1 MLRQKQG
8 GGNGRHA
15 MKNAFIQKN
24 KKKKT
29 SEANI
34 YVYTVCGQSASK
46 NKHIHV
52 CIWKLSTKAFQNPV
66 KYTVP

>member
-24 KKKKT
+24 KKKK
-29 SEANI
+29 
-34 YVYTVCGQSASK
+34 
-46 NKHIHV
+46 
-52 CIWKLSTKAFQNPV
+52 PV
-66 KYTVP
+66 KPIFMCIQCVAKALAKISTYMFVYEN

>member
-52 CIWKLSTKAFQNPV
+52 CI
-66 KYTVP
+66 